1 MRLAPRAA
9 AYRRC
14 HGYSQVFPFP
24 FASIR
29 VIDDCTANFRSVQ
42 LLDLDKPLLQRLH
55 LTPHTSCACL
65 WRALVVVVCRY
76 ECRQGLFLLVFF
88 GASRMLL
95 LKSNSRDR
103 SALLRFAAAAIVVV
117 PLADHGVPH
126 DGAERV
132 YDARESLN
140 DDVVVVIV
148 FVVPFYADAI
158 SGRRVRSPSIYSEPW
173 SARKESGPSGGHG
186 GEIRVRER

>member
-1 MRLAPRAA
+1 
-9 AYRRC
+9 
-14 HGYSQVFPFP
+14 
-24 FASIR
+24 
-29 VIDDCTANFRSVQ
+29 
-42 LLDLDKPLLQRLH
+42 
-55 LTPHTSCACL
+55 
-65 WRALVVVVCRY
+65 
-76 ECRQGLFLLVFF
+76 
-88 GASRMLL
+88 MLL

-158 SGRRVRSPSIYSEPW
+158 SGRRVRSPSIYLEPW

>member
-1 MRLAPRAA
+1 
-9 AYRRC
+9 
-14 HGYSQVFPFP
+14 
-24 FASIR
+24 
-29 VIDDCTANFRSVQ
+29 
-42 LLDLDKPLLQRLH
+42 
-55 LTPHTSCACL
+55 
-65 WRALVVVVCRY
+65 
-76 ECRQGLFLLVFF
+76 
-88 GASRMLL
+88 MLL
-95 LKSNSRDR
+95 LKSNSRDC

-158 SGRRVRSPSIYSEPW
+158 SGRRVRSPSIYSELG